1 MHKIQSIEPRRRHLA
16 RVCLA
21 PPPDLTVYE
30 EDRRSLLPELENGQ
44 PLVDRTIIERLNLAV
59 GDALSA
65 NDVQQLVKVSLCF
78 RAKERAV
85 WHLAS
90 ADYSARGLY
99 QKLRPV
105 FGAVPAEFAVTQMRQ
120 RGYLNDEHYAERLAQ
135 AFNAKGL
142 SARAATQKMQQ
153 KGLERA
159 VAEAAVQRFFTENEE
174 EKATALVLKRYAQ
187 KITDPQDIRKTTAA
201 LVRRG
206 FSFSAARAAIAA
218 ARAQIAGKV

>member
-90 ADYSARGLY
+90 ADYSTRGLY

-135 AFNAKGL
+135 ALNAKG
-142 SARAATQKMQQ
+142 AGAGRCR
-153 KGLERA
+153 GGC
-159 VAEAAVQRFFTENEE
+159 
-174 EKATALVLKRYAQ
+174 
-187 KITDPQDIRKTTAA
+187 AA
-201 LVRRG
+201 LFYRKRGGKSHRPGFKKVRAKNNRPAG
-206 FSFSAARAAIAA
+206 YSQNNRRAGAA
-218 ARAQIAGKV
+218 GL

>member
-44 PLVDRTIIERLNLAV
+44 PLVDRTIIERLSLAV

-65 NDVQQLVKVSLCF
+65 NDVQQLIKVSLCF

-135 AFNAKGL
+135 ALNAKGL

-159 VAEAAVQRFFTENEE
+159 VTEAAVQRFFTENEE
-174 EKATALVLKRYAQ
+174 EKATALVLGQ
-187 KITDPQDIRKTTAA
+187 
-201 LVRRG
+201 
-206 FSFSAARAAIAA
+206 
-218 ARAQIAGKV
+218 